1 MEGRKL
7 KTILG
12 VSLAVNVIL
21 VILSGLVGTMA
32 YFGGLASCPVFG
44 AANQVIDSVEGI
56 DDTINDTI
64 DNLPI
69 PIDIK

>member
-1 MEGRKL
+1 MADRKL

-32 YFGGLASCPVFG
+32 YFGGLASCPLFG
-44 AANQVIDSVEGI
+44 AANEVIDSVEGI
-56 DDTINDTI
+56 DNTI